1 MDILT
6 IKPSLIDEFLN
17 VSCTE
22 KTEKNERN
30 VTTDLIVIIIIIII
44 IFKVTYSYAITWK
57 ILVFG
62 F

>member
-17 VSCTE
+17 VSCAE

-30 VTTDLIVIIIIIII
+30 VTTDIIIIIIII

>member
-30 VTTDLIVIIIIIII
+30 VTTDIIIIIIII